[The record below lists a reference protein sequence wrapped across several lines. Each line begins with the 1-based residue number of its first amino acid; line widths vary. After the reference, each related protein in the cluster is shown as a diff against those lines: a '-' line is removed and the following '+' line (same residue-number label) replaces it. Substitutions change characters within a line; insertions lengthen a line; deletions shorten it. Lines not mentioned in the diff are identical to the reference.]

1 MGAYALFAG
10 SGQIQV
16 ASAFEEPA
24 VGTIGYEIYDF
35 MGNAIGVCI
44 ALGDIRILRFL
55 KHSQHNFTNLA
66 FDFVASIG
74 FQYIGETQKT
84 IELLVGPF

>member
-1 MGAYALFAG
+1 MTSTVLNSYEKGIAGCYMGAYAFFAG

-24 VGTIGYEIYDF
+24 AGTIGYEIYDF

-44 ALGDIRILRFL
+44 ALGISGYCD
-55 KHSQHNFTNLA
+55 S
-66 FDFVASIG
+66 
-74 FQYIGETQKT
+74 
-84 IELLVGPF
+84 